1 MRGSATLQTVLLK
14 PGMTFAQRELT
25 SIAGEAVKVPN
36 PRRLVH
42 LQFRRFA
49 GCPVCSMHLRALAK
63 RRAEIAA
70 AGIEEVVFFY
80 STADDIRAYYGD
92 LPFTFVADPEKLH
105 YRELSVHAAPRALID
120 PRAWW
125 PMVRAVG
132 LSMAAIVRGQPVPPL
147 NPRGGRF
154 GLPADFLI
162 ASNGCVIASKYGNH
176 VNDQWSADDVLR
188 LAGVYQEALGPG
200 GLVPAYGVC

>member
-1 MRGSATLQTVLLK
+1 
-14 PGMTFAQRELT
+14 
-25 SIAGEAVKVPN
+25 
-36 PRRLVH
+36 
-42 LQFRRFA
+42 
-49 GCPVCSMHLRALAK
+49 MHLRALAK

-80 STADDIRAYYGD
+80 STAEDIRAYYGN
-92 LPFTFVADPEKLH
+92 LPFTFVADPEKLY
-105 YRELSVHAAPRALID
+105 YRELGVHSAPRALID

-125 PMVRAVG
+125 PIVRAVG
-132 LSMAAIVRGQPVPPL
+132 QSLGAIMRGQPVPPL

-176 VNDQWSADDVLR
+176 VSDQWSAGDVLS
-188 LAGVYQEALGPG
+188 LAGAYQEVLVTGQMAPAL
-200 GLVPAYGVC
+200 C

>member
-1 MRGSATLQTVLLK
+1 MPGSATFQTVLLK
-14 PGMTFAQRELT
+14 PGMTIAQREFT
-25 SIAGEAVKVPN
+25 SIGGETIKVPD

-49 GCPVCSMHLRALAK
+49 GCPVCTMHLRALAT
-63 RRAEIAA
+63 RHAEIAA
-70 AGIEEVVFFY
+70 AGINEIVFFY
-80 STADDIRAYYGD
+80 STADDIRAYYGA
-92 LPFTFVADPEKLH
+92 LPFTFVADPEKVH
-105 YRELSVHAAPRALID
+105 YRELGVHSAPRALID

-125 PMVRAVG
+125 PIVRAVG
-132 LSMAAIVRGQPVPPL
+132 QSAAAIMRGQPVPPL

-188 LAGVYQEALGPG
+188 LAGAYEQAVETG
-200 GLVPAYGVC
+200 GLAPALC